1 MNREIPALCV
11 SPMKVDSQSLYNVL
25 NGQSQA
31 AAVEGAGA
39 GGGHTETLVND
50 VKPVHRIAFQS
61 EC

>member
-1 MNREIPALCV
+1 
-11 SPMKVDSQSLYNVL
+11 MKVDSQSLYNVL